1 MSNLDIKIKK
11 KTFLLN
17 QQGKKKE
24 NLIFKNL
31 ILSIKDGQFVSVFGP
46 SGCGKS
52 TLLNMISGLDKNYDG
67 SVKIENNKKTSE
79 NNISYMF
86 QTPRLFPWLTA
97 IENVKFP
104 IKDNK
109 NSEKIA
115 FDLIKKVGL
124 EKYVNQYVNRLS
136 GGMQRRVAMA
146 RAFAPNP
153 KVLLLDEP
161 FISIDSKISESLRKL
176 LIQLWKK
183 NKPTIIFVTHDLDE
197 AIELA
202 DRIFFLSNLPSRILL
217 DHDINLARPRN
228 KSNKKFASLKRLLS
242 SATKSK

>member
-52 TLLNMISGLDKNYDG
+52 TLLNIISGLDKNYDG

-79 NNISYMF
+79 KNISYMF

-146 RAFAPNP
+146 RAFASNP
-153 KVLLLDEP
+153 KLLLLDEP

>member
-79 NNISYMF
+79 KNISYMF

>member
-79 NNISYMF
+79 KNISYMF

-146 RAFAPNP
+146 RAFASNP
-153 KVLLLDEP
+153 KLLLLDEP

-217 DHDINLARPRN
+217 DHYINLARPRN

>member
-52 TLLNMISGLDKNYDG
+52 TLLNIISGLDKNYDG

-79 NNISYMF
+79 KNISYMF

>member
-79 NNISYMF
+79 KNISYMF

-146 RAFAPNP
+146 RAFASNP
-153 KVLLLDEP
+153 KLLLLDEP